1 MGGLV
6 VPALPLSQSAVYTY
20 ALRAIA
26 QLIACCTDYM
36 RQTRRATTAAAL
48 WRCDESGKSGH
59 GLGAG
64 TRARRVLC
72 SMT

>member
-26 QLIACCTDYM
+26 QLDSLLYGLYAPDQA
-36 RQTRRATTAAAL
+36 RNNGGRAAAL
-48 WRCDESGKSGH
+48 
-59 GLGAG
+59 
-64 TRARRVLC
+64 
-72 SMT
+72 